1 MATHELLASSL
12 SWPRLSFSS
21 RREAS
26 LYADQLERRL
36 LALKEK
42 RSPEL
47 LRSDASELEEEAS
60 SFLRAL
66 AADPERLASSASDI
80 RCGAAQLR
88 ERALA
93 LRALADQ
100 REAELSELEE
110 ATDELFALL
119 FSPLR

>member
-1 MATHELLASSL
+1 MALDPLASSL
-12 SWPRLSFSS
+12 SWPRFSFSS

-26 LYADQLERRL
+26 VHADELERRL
-36 LALKEK
+36 LAFKEK

-66 AADPERLASSASDI
+66 AAEPERLASSASDI
-80 RCGAAQLR
+80 RSGAAQLR
-88 ERALA
+88 DRALT

-100 REAELSELEE
+100 REAELAELEE